1 MQKEEQ
7 DMHSIYPQAT
17 SPICLEFMV
26 TFFFLL
32 MHFK

>member
-7 DMHSIYPQAT
+7 DMHSIYPRAT
-17 SPICLEFMV
+17 SPICLE
-26 TFFFLL
+26 TLFFLL